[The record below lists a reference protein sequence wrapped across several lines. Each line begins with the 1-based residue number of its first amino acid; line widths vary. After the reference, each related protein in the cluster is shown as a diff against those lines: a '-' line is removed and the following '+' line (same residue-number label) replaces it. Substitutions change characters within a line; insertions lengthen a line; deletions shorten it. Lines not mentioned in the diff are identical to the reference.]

1 MKFRSRLVLLV
12 VMLVAFTFSGSAQD
26 RKSPA
31 EASDD
36 LRTQLSE
43 VQAKEAELQARVK
56 QLEEDLKPENIER
69 YFAGVGSTRPED
81 LRAFRKTQLE
91 REKSSVQRQLELL
104 AQRRARLESA
114 ILRADAAAYQQS
126 AQGLSSAP
134 AQSAQGSS
142 SGDQGGQAPAPGD
155 QRTAQ
160 GSSSDDQGGQ
170 APATGDRQTARGPS
184 TTEPLLAAQSTA
196 MPRWLIPL
204 AAVIAMLAVGFL
216 IFVIRKVRKA

>member
-1 MKFRSRLVLLV
+1 MKIATIPTLLITLMF
-12 VMLVAFTFSGSAQD
+12 VMSASAQD
-26 RKSPA
+26 RKSSA
-31 EASDD
+31 EAADD

-81 LRAFRKTQLE
+81 LRALRKSQLE
-91 REKSSVQRQLELL
+91 REKSSAQRQLELL

-114 ILRADAAAYQQS
+114 VLKADAAAYQQS
-126 AQGLSSAP
+126 AQGSSSR

-142 SGDQGGQAPAPGD
+142 SRTQSAEGSSTSDGSQAPAAGD
-155 QRTAQ
+155 Q
-160 GSSSDDQGGQ
+160 
-170 APATGDRQTARGPS
+170 QTARGPS

-196 MPRWLIPL
+196 MPRWLLPL
-204 AAVIAMLAVGFL
+204 AVLIALVSVGLL
-216 IFVIRKVRKA
+216 IVVIRKVRRA